1 VQDLYTENYK
11 ISLMEIKW
19 EEIHVHGVEDLRLK
33 ISILYKLIYKFN
45 EIPIRIPGLFA
56 CFWQRLTS

>member
-1 VQDLYTENYK
+1 
-11 ISLMEIKW
+11 MEIKW